1 MQDKT
6 ATQRDRGTLEEWA
19 KRNLMK
25 FIKEKILYLINSL
38 HWYRL
43 VRNSALPSSGIPS
56 GKETEQSTL
65 AATKG

>member
-1 MQDKT
+1 MQYTT
-6 ATQRDRGTLEEWA
+6 AIQRDQSTLEEWA

-38 HWYRL
+38 QWYRL
-43 VRNSALPSSGIPS
+43 VRNSALPSSGTPS
-56 GKETEQSTL
+56 GTETEQSTL